1 MHSTVNVVDVNVLD
15 SVPKKQRRPL
25 HRIFLIIYTN
35 NMCSRLFCLLIKL
48 YNVQTR
54 TYSQGQHGYF
64 FQFLTRGPRE
74 FFVFVKREEKNRK
87 ALVYT
92 TVIRRCQRTRDIRNI
107 VCDEHTYST
116 RDATIVLFTRMLLS
130 EPLV

>member
-15 SVPKKQRRPL
+15 LVPKKQRRSL
-25 HRIFLIIYTN
+25 RRIFLIIYTN
-35 NMCSRLFCLLIKL
+35 SMCSRLFCLLIKM

-64 FQFLTRGPRE
+64 LTFLTRGPRE

-92 TVIRRCQRTRDIRNI
+92 TVIRRCQ
-107 VCDEHTYST
+107 
-116 RDATIVLFTRMLLS
+116 
-130 EPLV
+130 